1 MEIVKCIPPEQCSGQ
16 FFKHSK
22 IAFSQ
27 KIYNW
32 LLWLEILL
40 KSLMLDVV
48 LFCTVASK
56 LKSACNG
63 MQREKSEDV
72 VKNSSSNILKTF
84 LAKW

>member
-1 MEIVKCIPPEQCSGQ
+1 MEIVNCIPPEQCSGQ

-32 LLWLEILL
+32 LLWY
-40 KSLMLDVV
+40 VV

>member
-1 MEIVKCIPPEQCSGQ
+1 MEIVKYIPPQQCSGQ

-48 LFCTVASK
+48 LFCTLQVY
-56 LKSACNG
+56 
-63 MQREKSEDV
+63 
-72 VKNSSSNILKTF
+72 
-84 LAKW
+84 

>member
-1 MEIVKCIPPEQCSGQ
+1 MEIGKCIPPQQCSGE
-16 FFKHSK
+16 FFRHSK
-22 IAFSQ
+22 IAFFQ

-32 LLWLEILL
+32 LLWLEIYL

-72 VKNSSSNILKTF
+72 VKNLSSKILKTF
-84 LAKW
+84 LPKW